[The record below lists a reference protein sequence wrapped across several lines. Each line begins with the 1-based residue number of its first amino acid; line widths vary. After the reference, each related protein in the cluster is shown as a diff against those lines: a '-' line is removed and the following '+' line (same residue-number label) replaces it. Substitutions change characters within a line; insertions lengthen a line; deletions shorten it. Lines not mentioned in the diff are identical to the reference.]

1 MKRLLKAMW
10 YSALPLI
17 AIIVIIATMQG
28 IVCGL
33 EALGLDI
40 GISVILTLF
49 IFAYVVGV
57 LFYYYKD

>member
-10 YSALPLI
+10 YALLPLI
-17 AIIVIIATMQG
+17 AILVIPATIQE

-33 EALGLDI
+33 EALGLNE
-40 GISVILTLF
+40 GTSVMLTLF

-57 LFYYYKD
+57 LFYYYED

>member
-28 IVCGL
+28 IVWGL

-40 GISVILTLF
+40 ETSVILTLF
-49 IFAYVVGV
+49 IFAYVIGV
-57 LFYYYKD
+57 FLYYYND